1 MSRKRKS
8 NPKSNS
14 KTGSSLLS
22 CLNLNAAGVDI
33 GATEIYVAVP
43 GDRDPQAV
51 RCFPTFTEDLHA
63 AAAWLKACH
72 IETCLLYTSR
82 CV

>member
-8 NPKSNS
+8 NPKSNP
-14 KTGSSLLS
+14 KTGTSLLS

-43 GDRDPQAV
+43 GDRDPQEV

-63 AAAWLKACH
+63 AAAWLKVCH
-72 IETCLLYTSR
+72 IET
-82 CV
+82 VVME